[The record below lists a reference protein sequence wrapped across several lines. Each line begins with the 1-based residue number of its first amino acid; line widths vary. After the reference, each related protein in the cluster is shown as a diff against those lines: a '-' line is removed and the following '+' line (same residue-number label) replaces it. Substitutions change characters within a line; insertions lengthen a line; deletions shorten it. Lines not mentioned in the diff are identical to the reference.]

1 MMPEQNDKSGK
12 EMLRTIARRLLAAFL
27 LLFLAAVSAYAQ
39 TGRIF
44 GTVADQQGNPIN
56 VASVHVVNQDTQ
68 DKKETTSDANGAYA
82 VLFLPA
88 GNYQVT
94 VESAGF
100 SPTTSPVIPLAAAQ
114 ASEYNAQLSI
124 EGATANVVVNGGSVA
139 NSVEL
144 DTASISTTLST
155 QQVTSFGLNGRNV
168 SQLLTMAPG
177 VSNQSGQDEAKV
189 GVAGSAKF
197 SVNGGRVEY
206 NSFEVDGS
214 DVLNTSIN
222 ASRGQGLPLM
232 VYPSIDAI
240 EEMKVLTSN
249 YSALY
254 GKSASGSV
262 LITTKSGTDKFHGS
276 AYDFLR
282 NELFNARNYFDQ
294 PNPVPLGYQGKLTYR
309 TPLYRRQDF
318 GGTIGGPLF
327 IPHIYDRN
335 VSKTFFFFSEEVR
348 REKTPVEYNQ
358 AVPTMAERGLG
369 AANPGIGDFSD
380 VCPTPA
386 PGSAN
391 TLNATKNPDCPRNGN
406 VGNNVPQPIVTESYI
421 SQGILNTG
429 IIPEPNAVSG
439 CNTTNPTPFLRC
451 YVASVSPPT
460 HWREELFRIDHD
472 LTLKEILSFRYIHDA
487 WDTVTLTPQW
497 GIVQNSFPTV
507 ENQLNG
513 PGQDMVFT
521 LTQSLPHGFLNRV
534 AVAYVVQHISLV
546 SQPGPGLSSLARP
559 AILDSASPSV
569 TMNEPNVTSSTAIP
583 NGAAPL
589 CSNVTGQTQTI
600 GGFTQTLTECPMGYI
615 FNNGFGGNKMPG
627 LVFQGT
633 NGAYGGHGFA
643 VDTGYA
649 PWNQANPTFTLRDD
663 ANKLIGKHNLE
674 FGFEGTYVQ
683 QNQVSAVSGANSGDL
698 QGLLTF
704 SNQQSRYTSG
714 NAFADFLYGPG
725 VWPINS
731 QTGALTEGLTQTGIK
746 SYTQDS
752 AQGKYYNR
760 YKMAEFYVQDDWQ
773 ILPRLTL
780 NAGFRA
786 SLFGGWYNPQNTAYN
801 WRPEDFSQSLGGSI
815 QVDANYGYL
824 VRTATG
830 SPVPLNLSS
839 LDPVITNGLVQCGKS
854 AVPSGCLNNSP
865 FHPAPRFGFSWDPF
879 GDGKTAIRGGYGLF
893 WEHGTGDEANVGSL
907 IGSAP
912 LVLSETQSNISW
924 YPATGGAA
932 NGSVGAYNA
941 IGFSCQQ
948 GMYQCGSLPVNPG
961 GTTYPLNV
969 ASIPTKAV
977 YSYAQQWSLSVQRQ
991 LKQNLIMQVAY
1002 VGTKGTHLTAVRDLN
1017 QLPLL
1022 SSSLNPF
1029 LPGQP
1034 ITASVCSS
1042 GVNPPYAF
1050 STQGVNSTNPP
1061 PPGGITSS
1069 TVIGPLSPGYVNMV
1083 VACTGNIGFE
1093 ASGSTPLGISADN
1106 VRPYPGFSNIISID
1120 NIADSEYDAL
1130 QSTLR
1135 ATTGSLTL
1143 GVAYT
1148 YSHSLDD
1155 SSDRASQN
1163 FANSLDIHANHASSD
1178 SDQRD
1183 LLNVNY
1189 VYDLPFLKLLQGFNH
1204 LVGSGSDSASASSWT
1219 PSSALKLWLGN
1230 WQLSGV
1236 TAFET
1241 GTPFSVVN
1249 GGGGDGTGTLDNAGV
1264 GDGIGIGSFADLM
1277 PGASAHGQR
1286 PYVPIGSQ
1294 NVGPLLLNPGAF
1306 IAPRGLTFGDSGRNL
1321 LRNPTRTNFNMAL
1334 LKHFKPFGEN
1344 PDFEFRA
1351 EAFNIF
1357 NHTQFRIYDP
1367 THPGNTGNNVI
1378 NCYGDI
1384 TTQYSAG
1391 ASGCL
1396 NGNSFLHPVDAHD
1409 PRILQF
1415 ALKLGF

>member
-1 MMPEQNDKSGK
+1 MTVWESNMKLGNK
-12 EMLRTIARRLLAAFL
+12 MLRLILRYLCPACLLTLLSGICAF
-27 LLFLAAVSAYAQ
+27 AQ
-39 TGRIF
+39 TANIT
-44 GTVADQQGNPIN
+44 GTVTDQQGFA
-56 VASVHVVNQDTQ
+56 VAGATVQVVNQDTKA
-68 DKKETTSDANGAYA
+68 KKETKTGDNGGYA
-82 VLFLPA
+82 VQFLSA
-88 GNYQVT
+88 GNYEVT
-94 VESAGF
+94 VEMTGF
-100 SPTTSPVIPLAAAQ
+100 TTTKGTIALANGQ
-114 ASEYNAQLSI
+114 ASVFNAQLVI
-124 EGATANVVVNGGSVA
+124 EGSKSEVVVSGENNA
-139 NSVEL
+139 ATVEL
-144 DTASISTTLST
+144 NSASISTSLST
-155 QQVTSFGLNGRNV
+155 EQVTNFGLNGRNL
-168 SQLLTMAPG
+168 SSMLTMAPG
-177 VSNQSGQDEAKV
+177 VTDQSGQDEKKV
-189 GVAGSAKF
+189 GLAGSAKF
-197 SVNGGRVEY
+197 TVNGGRVEY
-206 NSFEVDGS
+206 NTFEVDGS

-232 VYPSIDAI
+232 VYPSVDAV
-240 EEMKVLTSN
+240 EEMNVLTSN
-249 YSALY
+249 YNAKY
-254 GKSASGSV
+254 GKSASGTV
-262 LITTKSGTDKFHGS
+262 EITTKSGTDKFHGS
-276 AYDFLR
+276 VYAFLR
-282 NELFNARNYFDQ
+282 NEIFNGRNYFDQ
-294 PNPVPLGYQGKLTYR
+294 PDPEPLGYQGRLHYR

-327 IPHIYDRN
+327 IPHLYYRGK
-335 VSKTFFFFSEEVR
+335 SKTFFFFSEEIR
-348 REKTPVEYNQ
+348 REKTPVDYNQ

-369 AANPGIGDFSD
+369 TENPGIGDFSD
-380 VCPTPA
+380 VCPTPL
-386 PGSAN
+386 PGVPD

-406 VGNNVPQPIVTESYI
+406 VGNTIPQRIVTESYI

-429 IIPEPNAVSG
+429 IIPEPNSVNG
-439 CNTTNPTPFLRC
+439 CNTTNPTPFMRC
-451 YVASVSPPT
+451 YVASISPPT

-472 LTLKEILSFRYIHDA
+472 LTMKEILSFRYIHDA

-507 ENQLNG
+507 ENELNG
-513 PGQDMVFT
+513 PGQDMVLT

-534 AVAYVVQHISLV
+534 AATYAVQHITLV
-546 SQPGPGLSSLARP
+546 SQPGPGLTSLGRP
-559 AILDSASPSV
+559 AILDNASPSV
-569 TMNEPNVTSSTAIP
+569 TMNEPNVTKSAAI
-583 NGAAPL
+583 NGAPL
-589 CSNVTGQTQTI
+589 CSLVTGQTQII
-600 GGFTQTLTECPMGYI
+600 GGITQTLTECPMGYI

-663 ANKLIGKHNLE
+663 VSKTIGKHNLQ
-674 FGFEGTYVQ
+674 FGAQATYVQ
-683 QNQVSAVSGANSGDL
+683 QNEVSAVSGANSGDL

-725 VWPINS
+725 AWPING
-731 QTGALTEGLTQTGIK
+731 QTGTLTEGLTQTAIK

-773 ILPRLTL
+773 ILPHLTL

-786 SLFGGWYNPQNTAYN
+786 SLFGAWYNPQDTAYN
-801 WRPEDFSQSLGGSI
+801 WRPEAYNLSLGGSI
-815 QVDANYGYL
+815 QVDSNYGYL
-824 VRTATG
+824 VRTANG
-830 SPVPLNLSS
+830 NPVPLNSS
-839 LDPVITNGLVQCGKS
+839 NLDPVITNGLVQCGKNGM
-854 AVPSGCLNNSP
+854 PSGCMSNSL

-893 WEHGTGDEANVGSL
+893 WEHATGYEANVGSL

-912 LVLSETQSNISW
+912 LVLSETQSNIPRS
-924 YPATGGAA
+924 PLNNAA
-932 NGSVGAYNA
+932 NGTVGAYNT
-941 IGFSCQQ
+941 IGFACQQ
-948 GMYQCGSLPVNPG
+948 GQTQCGTIPAYSG

-977 YSYAQQWSLSVQRQ
+977 YSYAQQWSLSIQRE
-991 LKQNLIMQVAY
+991 LKKELVMQGAY
-1002 VGTKGTHLTAVRDLN
+1002 VGAKGTHLTAVRDLN
-1017 QLPLL
+1017 QLPPL
-1022 SSSLNPF
+1022 SSDLNPF

-1050 STQGVNSTNPP
+1050 STLGVNTTNPP

-1069 TVIGPLSPGYVNMV
+1069 PVIGPLSPGYENMV
-1083 VACTGNIGFE
+1083 VACTGNVGF
-1093 ASGSTPLGISADN
+1093 AVTGSIPLGISADN
-1106 VRPYPGFSNIISID
+1106 VRPYPGFSNIISIE
-1120 NIADSEYDAL
+1120 NVADSEYNAL
-1130 QSTLR
+1130 QSTLQQ
-1135 ATTGSLTL
+1135 TTGPLTL

-1163 FANSLDIHANHASSD
+1163 FANSLDIHSNHASSD
-1178 SDQRD
+1178 SDQRH

-1189 VYDLPFLKLLQGFNH
+1189 IYDLPFIKLLEGMNH
-1204 LVGSGSDSASASSWT
+1204 LVGSGNDSPSTSSRT
-1219 PSSALKLWLGN
+1219 PSSTAKTWLDG
-1230 WQLSGV
+1230 WQLSGI
-1236 TAFET
+1236 TIFET

-1249 GGGGDGTGTLDNAGV
+1249 GGGGGGTGTLDNAGV
-1264 GDGIGIGSFADLM
+1264 GDGLGIGSYADVM

-1286 PYVPIGSQ
+1286 PYVPIGGQ
-1294 NVGPLLLNPGAF
+1294 NIGPLLMNPGAF
-1306 IAPRGLTFGDSGRNL
+1306 TAPRGLTFGDSGRNY
-1321 LRNPTRTNFNMAL
+1321 LRNPSRINFNMAL
-1334 LKHFKPFGEN
+1334 LKHFKPHGEN
-1344 PDFEFRA
+1344 PDVEFRA

-1357 NHTQFRIYDP
+1357 NHTQFRIFDP
-1367 THPGNTGNNVI
+1367 AHPGNTANNVI

-1396 NGNSFLHPVDAHD
+1396 TGNSFLHPVDAHD

-1415 ALKLGF
+1415 ALKMAF